1 MALLWVRQEWEEE
14 MTNGASPSA
23 ELEFQVVTDDAD
35 GLYSQ
40 IAAEADLRAYLVA
53 EGLDTYG
60 NLPLQSVKV
69 KRLKASKCF
78 RGYCSY
84 GMRQIPEDGKFDFT
98 MDSRPEASRTFMA
111 LSTVA
116 EYKPPG
122 YAAAIQNFGLAQPN
136 SDHESQGA
144 DVYRPVKTYNV
155 SVWWSLSRFVVG
167 QPLDQYKTLQAY
179 VNLLDTLE
187 GCVNSTTFSFM
198 ARGLTFTFAAGE
210 CLLAGTRLSQQG
222 ADLWQI
228 DFELKKK
235 KNYIEPS
242 LTSWHGSNVTMRGWD
257 RIEFQESAYA
267 DSQAIGIGVKPR
279 GAKIYRDYFQADLN
293 QLKVPAP

>member
-1 MALLWVRQEWEEE
+1 
-14 MTNGASPSA
+14 MTSGASPSA
-23 ELEFQVVTDDAD
+23 ELEFQVVTNNVD

-53 EGLDTYG
+53 NGLDTYG
-60 NLPLQSVKV
+60 NLPMQSVKV

-78 RGYCSY
+78 RGYVSY

-98 MDSRPEASRTFMA
+98 MDSRPESQRTFMA

-116 EYKPPG
+116 TYQPPG
-122 YAAAIQNFGLAQPN
+122 YIATDHQGLAQVN
-136 SDHESQGA
+136 SDKHAEGA

-155 SVWWSLSRFVVG
+155 SVWWALSRFVVG
-167 QPLDQYKTLQAY
+167 QPDANYKTLQAY
-179 VNLLDTLE
+179 LDLLETLE
-187 GCVNSTTFSFM
+187 GKINSSTFTFT
-198 ARGLTFTFAAGE
+198 ARGLTFTFLAGE

-242 LTSWHGSNVTMRGWD
+242 LTTWHGSNVTVAGWD
-257 RIEFQESAYA
+257 RIEFQENPYA
-267 DSQAIGIGVKPR
+267 DPNSHNMGVKPR
-279 GAKIYRDYFQADLN
+279 GAKIYRDYFTADLN
-293 QLKVPAP
+293 KLKVPVP